1 MRMRSLVIRST
12 LFAVVLSVATAAHA
26 DEAKDQSRAAF
37 RKGVAAAK
45 ENNYA
50 AARDFFIDAYR
61 LFPHPSILLN
71 LGIAHSK
78 TGELVEAEQ
87 ELVKFIA
94 DDGGATTDEV
104 KSAQR
109 TLSEVR
115 DKLGTIALE
124 VKPATAKVSLD
135 GKPVTLLSNQVTPI
149 RGIGGRHT
157 LRIEAEGHNTYE
169 QPIEVVTKIEIP
181 LKVDL
186 VPTGAAPAGAGGP
199 GVAPP
204 EEPAS
209 GGGSGRTIAG
219 WSLLGVGALSGA
231 AWAYFG
237 LRTFSKQDE
246 WGAPKD
252 QLVEEQVRKDGERS
266 ALIADIAGGVT
277 IVAAGVGAFLLLT
290 KPKAKSGPQA
300 GVFIAPSFTGV
311 RGRF

>member
-1 MRMRSLVIRST
+1 MRHIVLRSASLALLLTIASHAT
-12 LFAVVLSVATAAHA
+12 FAQA
-26 DEAKDQSRAAF
+26 DETRDQSRAAF

-50 AARDFFIDAYR
+50 AARDFFIDAYK

-124 VKPATAKVSLD
+124 VKPATAKVMLD
-135 GKPVTLLSNQVTPI
+135 GKPVTVLSDKTTPI

-157 LRIEAEGHNTYE
+157 LRIEADGHKPYE
-169 QPIEVVTKIEIP
+169 QPIEIVTKIEIP

-186 VPTGAAPAGAGGP
+186 VPVAGAGSPLGTSPPAETGSP
-199 GVAPP
+199 G
-204 EEPAS
+204 
-209 GGGSGRTIAG
+209 GGGSGRTILG
-219 WSLLGVGALSGA
+219 WSLVGLGVVSGGAS
-231 AWAYFG
+231 AYFG
-237 LRTFSKQDE
+237 LSTMSRKKDWDGQNAGVADEKIRTE
-246 WGAPKD
+246 G
-252 QLVEEQVRKDGERS
+252 RRN
-266 ALIADIAGGVT
+266 ALIADIAGGVA
-277 IVAAGVGAFLLLT
+277 IVSIGVGAFLLLT
-290 KPKAKSGPQA
+290 KPKAAATPQA
-300 GVFIAPSFTGV
+300 GVFLAPSFAGV